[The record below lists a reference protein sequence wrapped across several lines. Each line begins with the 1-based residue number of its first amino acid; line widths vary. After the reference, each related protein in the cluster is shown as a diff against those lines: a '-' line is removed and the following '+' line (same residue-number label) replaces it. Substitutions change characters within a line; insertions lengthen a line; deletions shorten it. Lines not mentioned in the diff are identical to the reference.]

1 MIFPPILTWPTGT
14 LLRPWDDVTSDRL
27 MAITFENANVIF
39 DDGVNTD
46 SMRNLGGGGV
56 LAATFGQV
64 AGLSLAHARRRNPL
78 FVVHSE
84 F

>member
-1 MIFPPILTWPTGT
+1 
-14 LLRPWDDVTSDRL
+14 
-27 MAITFENANVIF
+27 MAITLENANVIF

-64 AGLSLAHARRRNPL
+64 AGLSLAYPTLEGENL
-78 FVVHSE
+78 SLSFTHSSDL
-84 F
+84 